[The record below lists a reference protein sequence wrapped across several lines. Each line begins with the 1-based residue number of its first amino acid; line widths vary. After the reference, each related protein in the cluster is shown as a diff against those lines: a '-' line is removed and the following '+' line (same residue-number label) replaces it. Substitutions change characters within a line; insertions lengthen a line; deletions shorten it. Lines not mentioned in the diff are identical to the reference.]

1 MSVNTDALD
10 AAIAADPA
18 CAAARSIV
26 RSYRAWPRLSDP
38 SYADALELALI
49 RLEDAEAAV
58 IAAVADAAVAVRAE
72 RAA

>member
-1 MSVNTDALD
+1 MNTDALD

-38 SYADALELALI
+38 SYADALERALEH
-49 RLEDAEAAV
+49 LERCEAAV
-58 IAAVADAAVAVRAE
+58 MAAVADAAVGIRAE
-72 RAA
+72 RQVA